1 MFHVPLLHV
10 KFSNGMGLYK
20 NGMLVEVEIFVFKKP
35 NGILHSTRPSLYT
48 LENQRRPL
56 LVLCVYMV

>member
-1 MFHVPLLHV
+1 
-10 KFSNGMGLYK
+10 MGLYK

-35 NGILHSTRPSLYT
+35 NEILHSTRPSLYT

>member
-1 MFHVPLLHV
+1 
-10 KFSNGMGLYK
+10 MGLYK

-35 NGILHSTRPSLYT
+35 NEILDSTRPSLYT